1 MTFRYVDDPNSSSSL
16 SARLEGQS
24 WLALDCEAAGF
35 HRYSDRL
42 CLVQLS
48 TPDATYLID
57 PLGFDP
63 QHLLRPLLEDP
74 DVEIIMHG
82 ADYDLRL
89 LDRDLGIRV
98 TGLFD
103 TQIAAALLGEDS
115 LGLSSL
121 LERFCSV
128 RLSKKYQ
135 RADWAKRP
143 LPREMLEY
151 AASDTQHLSKL
162 ADLLRAR
169 LVEAGRL
176 EWAREEFRRLEEVR
190 WEGDNEDDPVVR
202 VKKARELEPRVLE
215 RLRAAL
221 IWRDEIA
228 RSRDRAP
235 FRVASDQVLIAIS
248 DQPPATIDELAG
260 RPGFSPALAHSAG
273 RDLLERIRR
282 VDALPDA
289 DLSRYPRRS
298 RPGPGR
304 PSPEEEERAET
315 LRGARNRMAGV
326 LGLDRGLL
334 LPNTVLM
341 QIARSNP
348 ASRDA
353 LTHVDGVRRW
363 QVEALGD
370 TILKSLRKAG

>member
-1 MTFRYVDDPNSSSSL
+1 
-16 SARLEGQS
+16 
-24 WLALDCEAAGF
+24 
-35 HRYSDRL
+35 
-42 CLVQLS
+42 
-48 TPDATYLID
+48 
-57 PLGFDP
+57 
-63 QHLLRPLLEDP
+63 
-74 DVEIIMHG
+74 MHG

-103 TQIAAALLGEDS
+103 TQIAAALLERDS

-143 LPREMLEY
+143 LPAEMLEY

-190 WEGDNEDDPVVR
+190 WEGDNEDDPVAVW
-202 VKKARELEPRVLE
+202 KKARELEPRVLE

-260 RPGFSPALAHSAG
+260 RPGSRQPSHTAL
-273 RDLLERIRR
+273 
-282 VDALPDA
+282 DATSSKESVGSTRCRTPI
-289 DLSRYPRRS
+289 SRAI
-298 RPGPGR
+298 PGAPGR
-304 PSPEEEERAET
+304 VRADRVQRKRSGPRLCAAHETGWPAFSGSIGVCCSRIPSS
-315 LRGARNRMAGV
+315 
-326 LGLDRGLL
+326 
-334 LPNTVLM
+334 M

>member
-1 MTFRYVDDPNSSSSL
+1 MTFRYVDGLDSSSSL
-16 SARLEGQS
+16 SAQLEDQPRV
-24 WLALDCEAAGF
+24 ALDCEAAGF

-48 TPDATYLID
+48 TPEATFLID
-57 PLGFDP
+57 PLEFDP
-63 QHLLRPLLEDP
+63 QALLRPVLEDP
-74 DVEIIMHG
+74 EVEIIMHG
-82 ADYDLRL
+82 ADFDLRL
-89 LDRDLGIRV
+89 LDRDLDIRLR
-98 TGLFD
+98 GLFD
-103 TQIAAALLGEDS
+103 TQIAAALLGEES

-151 AASDTQHLSKL
+151 AASDTRHLSDL
-162 ADLLRAR
+162 AGLLRAR

-190 WEGDNEDDPVVR
+190 WEGDDEDDPVVR
-202 VKKARELEPRVLE
+202 VKKARDLEPRVLE

-221 IWRDEIA
+221 GWRDGIA

-235 FRVASDQVLIAIS
+235 FRVASDQVLIAIA
-248 DQPPATIDELAG
+248 DDPPATIDELAA
-260 RPGFSPALAHSAG
+260 RSGFSPNLAHSSG
-273 RDLLERIRR
+273 RDLLEHLRR
-282 VDALPDA
+282 VDVLPDTE
-289 DLSRYPRRS
+289 LTLYPRRS
-298 RPGPGR
+298 RTGPGR
-304 PSPEEEERAET
+304 PTPEEEERAEV
-315 LRGARNRMAGV
+315 LRGARNRMANS

-334 LPNTVLM
+334 LPNTVLV

-348 ASRDA
+348 TSRDA
-353 LTHVDGVRRW
+353 LTQVAGVRRW

-370 TILKSLRKAG
+370 TILKSLRRAG